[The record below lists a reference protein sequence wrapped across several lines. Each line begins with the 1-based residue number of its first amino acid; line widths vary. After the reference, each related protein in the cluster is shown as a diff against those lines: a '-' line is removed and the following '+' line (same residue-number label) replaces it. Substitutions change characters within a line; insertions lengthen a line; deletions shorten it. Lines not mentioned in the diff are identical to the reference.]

1 MRVMKALTQAAALAA
16 VLSLCACT
24 STRAGK
30 AAPQPDPAQV
40 AAPATTAEAEAA
52 AAAKQAELE
61 EGMKNSTLI
70 GRFFSRLFGSG
81 SQDGPA
87 EGIAGT
93 DSQTAGADGVMPSPE
108 QQEAALKLLAEQGPG
123 DSIPEPTAQDVSVQ
137 GTQSGPLTMGLPQFG
152 PELSAGMGTSTL
164 GNGSSLP
171 AAPGLRIRNLAPPEE
186 ALSADSKQDAPKP
199 NSAEMKGLRSISL
212 PETLPMDINGKLTT
226 DKR

>member
-1 MRVMKALTQAAALAA
+1 MRVMKVLTKTAALAA

-30 AAPQPDPAQV
+30 DAPTTDPAQV

-81 SQDGPA
+81 NTDELAAATTDPAALPQDGEA
-87 EGIAGT
+87 VT
-93 DSQTAGADGVMPSPE
+93 PSPE
-108 QQEAALKLLAEQGPG
+108 QQEAALKLLAEQGP
-123 DSIPEPTAQDVSVQ
+123 DVAIPEPAAQDVSVQ
-137 GTQSGPLTMGLPQFG
+137 GTQTGPLTMGLPQFG
-152 PELSAGMGTSTL
+152 PDPSGGLGTSSL
-164 GNGSSLP
+164 GSGSSLP

-199 NSAEMKGLRSISL
+199 NSAEMKGLRPIPL
-212 PETLPMDINGKLTT
+212 PENLPMDINGKLTT

>member
-1 MRVMKALTQAAALAA
+1 MRVMKAFTKSAALAA

-24 STRAGK
+24 STRAGRT
-30 AAPQPDPAQV
+30 APQQEPAQV

-81 SQDGPA
+81 SKDEPA
-87 EGIAGT
+87 EGIAGS
-93 DSQTAGADGVMPSPE
+93 DSQAAGADGVMPSPE
-108 QQEAALKLLAEQGPG
+108 QQEAALKLLAEQGP
-123 DSIPEPTAQDVSVQ
+123 DVAIPEPAKQEISVRDAQ
-137 GTQSGPLTMGLPQFG
+137 TGPLTMGLPQFG
-152 PELSAGMGTSTL
+152 PDASEGLGTSSL
-164 GNGSSLP
+164 GSGSPLP

-199 NSAEMKGLRSISL
+199 NSAEMKGLRPIPL
-212 PETLPMDINGKLTT
+212 PENLPMDINGKLTT